1 MTTAST
7 PSASPSPVKKG
18 LEGVV
23 VAETALSDVD
33 GVRCQLIYRGYEI
46 GELAGRVSYEEVSFL
61 LLNGHLPT
69 KTELVEWSAQ
79 LATRRAL
86 SPDVL
91 RLMPML
97 PMGAS
102 MDAPMAYLRTVIS
115 MMGLADAKAEDTTPT
130 TMRQQALDLIAKT
143 PTIVAML
150 DRFRAKQ
157 PMLGPKPE
165 LGLAAD
171 FLYMLHGEVPSTAH
185 AEAMDTYFVLLAEH
199 GFNAST
205 FAARTTVAT
214 QSDLYSGI
222 VAAIGTLKGPLH
234 GAANTKAMQMLRE
247 IGTAERVAPYV
258 QKTLQ
263 DHKRFMGFGH
273 RVYKGEDP
281 RAEHLHRLAKSLAST
296 SREPQWFA
304 ISERLKE
311 EVWKAKQLP
320 INVDFYS
327 ASLLHYLGIPTDL
340 FTPMFAC
347 ARMAGWTAHILEQ
360 AADNR
365 LIRPL
370 AAYVGSRDL
379 KFTPLHQRS

>member
-1 MTTAST
+1 MTAAST
-7 PSASPSPVKKG
+7 PAASPAPVKKG

-23 VAETALSDVD
+23 VAETMLSDVD
-33 GVRCQLIYRGYEI
+33 GARCRLIYRGYDI
-46 GELAGRVSYEEVSFL
+46 GELAGRASYEEVSFL
-61 LLNGHLPT
+61 LLNDHLPT
-69 KTELVEWSAQ
+69 SLELADWGRQ
-79 LATRRAL
+79 LTARRAL
-86 SPDVL
+86 DPEVL

-102 MDAPMAYLRTVIS
+102 MGAPMAYLRTVIS
-115 MMGLADAKAEDTTPT
+115 LMGLADPKAEDTALPA
-130 TMRQQALDLIAKT
+130 MRRQALELIAKT
-143 PTIVAML
+143 PTIVAMF
-150 DRFRAKQ
+150 DRFRAKK

-165 LGLAAD
+165 LGLAAN
-171 FLYMLHGEVPSTAH
+171 FLYMLHGETPSAAH
-185 AEAMDTYFVLLAEH
+185 AEALDTYFVLLAEH

-214 QSDLYSGI
+214 QSDLYSGV

-234 GAANTKAMQMLRE
+234 GAANTKAMQMLEE
-247 IGTAERVAPYV
+247 IGTAAQVAPYV

-281 RAEHLHRLAKSLAST
+281 RAEHLHRLAKSLAAA
-296 SREPQWFA
+296 SREPQWFE

-311 EVWKAKQLP
+311 EVWKAKQLA

-370 AAYVGSRDL
+370 SAYVGPRDL
-379 KFTPLHQRS
+379 KFTPIDQR